1 MNRIIFCTMNR
12 GEFNKIDERYIK
24 RIFPRRK
31 CRSEF
36 GDNGRLL
43 IIGGSK
49 LYSSQPLISGL
60 AAEYTGLDSI
70 YMAVPEKISNIIRSY
85 TLSITTIPLPDMKI
99 TKGVANK
106 ILKLIERRKVSID
119 TVMIGPGL
127 TGIGREISILAYK
140 LSKLGLNIL
149 VDSGGIYSDLIRF
162 LKGGNILITPKI
174 GELKII
180 LNKEITTLNDDIL
193 NNIINLCKEYKY
205 SLLLKST
212 GMYLI
217 FSPEGDIYVVEHPT
231 PSHTKYGISY
241 VLTGLAAGFLAR
253 AKKPTYA
260 SILASYFTVKT
271 CENVYEKYGFHYTI
285 EDILNTLKNILKE
298 YDYEC
303 VS

>member
-1 MNRIIFCTMNR
+1 MIRR
-12 GEFNKIDERYIK
+12 EFIKVDETYIK
-24 RIFPRRK
+24 RIFPRRR
-31 CRSEF
+31 CYSEF

-49 LYSSQPLISGL
+49 IFSSQPLISGL

-70 YMAVPEKISNIIRSY
+70 YLAVPEKISSIIKSY
-85 TLSITTIPLPDMKI
+85 TLSITIIPMPDMKI
-99 TKGVANK
+99 TKGVVNK

-127 TGIGREISILAYK
+127 TGIGKEISILAYK
-140 LSKLGLNIL
+140 ISKLGLNIL
-149 VDSGGIYSDLIRF
+149 IDSGAIYSDLIRF
-162 LKGGNILITPKI
+162 LKGSNILITPKA

-180 LNKEITTLNDDIL
+180 LNKEITELNDDIL
-193 NNIINLCKEYKY
+193 NNIIDLCKEYRY
-205 SLLLKST
+205 TLLLKST
-212 GMYLI
+212 GRYMT
-217 FSPEGDIYVVEHPT
+217 FSPEGKIYIIDHPV
-231 PSHTKYGISY
+231 PIHTKYGISY

-253 AKKPTYA
+253 TKKPVYA

-285 EDILNTLKNILKE
+285 EDILDTLKNILKE